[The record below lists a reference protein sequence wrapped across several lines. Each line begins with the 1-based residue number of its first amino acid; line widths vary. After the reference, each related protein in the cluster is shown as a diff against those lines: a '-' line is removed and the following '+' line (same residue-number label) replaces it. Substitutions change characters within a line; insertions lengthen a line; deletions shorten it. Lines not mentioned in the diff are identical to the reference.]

1 MMPWGRRAALL
12 LTLLPLSV
20 AQAGEEFIE
29 ISPGP
34 GGRPVLI
41 APSQVVRIGRAEGF
55 TVVDTT
61 AWVQQRTVEPLESV
75 ARRIAATGQRLVPL
89 TDLNGQRI
97 YIAADR
103 VVLIRDSQERHAA
116 GARAAIVLV
125 GLRFNTDVAVR
136 ETVEDVMAALR
147 STAAPR

>member
-1 MMPWGRRAALL
+1 M
-12 LTLLPLSV
+12 SV